1 MNEIVPVRTIGGY
14 VPMVDGPEKVSG
26 RAKYTA
32 DLAAPGMLAARIFRS
47 PYAHAEILEVDVSE
61 AAKLPG
67 VKAIVTG
74 ADCDKT
80 FGVLPI
86 ARTEHPLAR
95 DRVRYCGE
103 PVAAVAAVDDATA
116 KEALRRIKLK
126 VRELPAYPSARAA
139 MAPDAIDLHG
149 HRPKN
154 IERDVFFE
162 LGDVDAAFAAAD
174 LVREGTYNC
183 AEVCQNQMEMH
194 AAVADYDVERDRMT
208 VHASTQ
214 VPYYVHLML
223 SQILGMDMSRIRVVK
238 PYVGGGFGCRTET
251 LNVELIAALLAHKA
265 GGCVR
270 LVVNREETFITHRG
284 RPETDIR
291 LKIGMRR
298 DGRITAVE
306 CECIQRGGAHS
317 GYGVVTIL
325 YAGSMLYAIYDLH
338 NVKYVG
344 QRVLTNTPPCGA
356 FRGHGTV
363 DIRFAFESLLDEM
376 AQALAVDPF
385 ALRRANLLTAPA
397 FTDNDLM
404 VNSYGLPEC
413 LDWVEAASGW
423 KARRG
428 KLPRGK
434 GLGMACSHYISGA
447 SKPVNWTGEPHATVK
462 LKLDFDGS
470 IVLLTGAAEI
480 GQGSS
485 TILVQSVA
493 EVLGLDLSRI
503 RIVTGDSDVV
513 PKDNGS
519 YSSRVTFIV
528 GNAAIDA
535 ARNLKAV
542 LVAAAARRLEAK
554 PEEIECL
561 GELYRAGAQ
570 DKGLTFNEVVAEAL
584 KDSGTV
590 IVGGTYSTI
599 PESHG
604 GKKYRGAAIGGTM
617 GYSYSAQVVEV
628 SVDEET
634 GVVTVDKVW
643 VAHDCGKALNRLTVE
658 GQVQGSVW
666 MGMGQA
672 MSEEAAYH
680 GGLMLT
686 ANMLDYRVPTIQ
698 DSPPIEVGI
707 VESNDPHGPFGAKE
721 AGEGSLAA
729 FLPALTNAIADATG
743 LRFNDLPV
751 TPDRVFAAMENASRA
766 DAEGATAALDGRAAV
781 LRSHSPAHARRV
793 DPRPRATFR
802 QQSPWRRHRPDG
814 EYPARHRRAAGARRD
829 QRRQRTARHQGG
841 RAYARDRR
849 RGDALRPCRASGNGA
864 PLPGGGAGGR
874 AYRRPDP
881 PQHGDGRRQ
890 SRPRHPLH
898 LLQSERMVAG
908 REPSLPQDHRRN
920 LPRRAEEPRR
930 LLRHFQRRPR
940 PGAADARRRDRYCR
954 TGRPPDHAACRSLYR
969 LCAPGRAG
977 DGDARRRQIFPV
989 AAPGRDH
996 HRGAGE
1002 KHARPAL
1009 GLRQDPYPPLDRI
1022 SGHRRRRGA
1031 AARGR
1036 DPRGSARR
1044 LHRHQSAP
1052 GAARRHRR
1060 TLRRRARCAGLRRAR
1075 RSRARPD
1082 HGDEDD
1088 VHARPLPPAR
1098 RRRSGAAP
1106 AAAAVRRVVGRF
1118 APSPYPST
1126 LIAVQ
1131 RARRGDGISPRIPA
1145 A

>member
-1 MNEIVPVRTIGGY
+1 MNQIMPAHNIGDY
-14 VPMVDGPEKVSG
+14 VPMIDGPEKVSG
-26 RAKYTA
+26 RAKFTA
-32 DLAAPGMLAARIFRS
+32 DLVVPGALAGHIFRS
-47 PYAHAEILEVDVSE
+47 PYSHAEILEIDVTE

-95 DRVRYCGE
+95 DKVRYCGE

-126 VRELPAYPSARAA
+126 VRQLPAYHTAGAA
-139 MAPDAIDLHG
+139 LAPDAINIHECRA
-149 HRPKN
+149 HN

-162 LGDVDAAFAAAD
+162 LGDVAAAFAGAD

-194 AAVADYDVERDRMT
+194 AALADYDAVRDRIT

-238 PYVGGGFGCRTET
+238 PHVGGGFGCRTET
-251 LNVELIAALLAHKA
+251 LNVELIAALLARKA

-291 LKIGMRR
+291 LKIGLRK
-298 DGRITAVE
+298 DGRVAGVE
-306 CECIQRGGAHS
+306 CECTQRGGAHS

-338 NVKYVG
+338 NVKYIG
-344 QRVLTNTPPCGA
+344 KRVLTNTPPCGA

-363 DIRFAFESLLDEM
+363 DVRFAFESLLDQMASEM
-376 AQALAVDPF
+376 GLDPIAV
-385 ALRRANLLTAPA
+385 RRTNLLKVPT

-413 LDWVEAASGW
+413 IDWVEKASGW
-423 KARRG
+423 KERKGRLLSPNG
-428 KLPRGK
+428 IKK
-434 GLGMACSHYISGA
+434 GLGFACSHYISGA
-447 SKPVNWTGEPHATVK
+447 SKPVNWTGEPHATIK

-485 TILVQSVA
+485 TVLVQSVA
-493 EVLGLDLSRI
+493 EVLGLELSRI

-519 YSSRVTFIV
+519 YSSRVTFMV

-535 ARNLKAV
+535 ANNLKAV
-542 LVAAAARRLEAK
+542 LIAAAARKLDAK
-554 PEEIECL
+554 PDEIECL

-570 DKGLTFNEVVAEAL
+570 DKGLTFNEVVTEAL
-584 KDSGTV
+584 RDTGTITV
-590 IVGGTYSTI
+590 TGNYSTI

-604 GKKYRGAAIGGTM
+604 GKKYRGSAIGGTM
-617 GYSYSAQVVEV
+617 GYSYAAQVVEV
-628 SVDEET
+628 SVDEDT

-643 VAHDCGKALNRLTVE
+643 VAHDCGRALNRLTVE

-680 GGLMLT
+680 EGLMLT

-707 VESNDPHGPFGAKE
+707 IESIDPHGPFGAKE

-751 TPDRVFAAMENASRA
+751 TPDRVFAALEKRVREA
-766 DAEGATAALDGRAAV
+766 GRK
-781 LRSHSPAHARRV
+781 
-793 DPRPRATFR
+793 
-802 QQSPWRRHRPDG
+802 Q
-814 EYPARHRRAAGARRD
+814 
-829 QRRQRTARHQGG
+829 
-841 RAYARDRR
+841 
-849 RGDALRPCRASGNGA
+849 N
-864 PLPGGGAGGR
+864 GGG
-874 AYRRPDP
+874 
-881 PQHGDGRRQ
+881 
-890 SRPRHPLH
+890 
-898 LLQSERMVAG
+898 
-908 REPSLPQDHRRN
+908 
-920 LPRRAEEPRR
+920 
-930 LLRHFQRRPR
+930 
-940 PGAADARRRDRYCR
+940 
-954 TGRPPDHAACRSLYR
+954 
-969 LCAPGRAG
+969 
-977 DGDARRRQIFPV
+977 
-989 AAPGRDH
+989 
-996 HRGAGE
+996 
-1002 KHARPAL
+1002 
-1009 GLRQDPYPPLDRI
+1009 
-1022 SGHRRRRGA
+1022 
-1031 AARGR
+1031 
-1036 DPRGSARR
+1036 
-1044 LHRHQSAP
+1044 
-1052 GAARRHRR
+1052 
-1060 TLRRRARCAGLRRAR
+1060 
-1075 RSRARPD
+1075 
-1082 HGDEDD
+1082 
-1088 VHARPLPPAR
+1088 
-1098 RRRSGAAP
+1098 
-1106 AAAAVRRVVGRF
+1106 
-1118 APSPYPST
+1118 
-1126 LIAVQ
+1126 
-1131 RARRGDGISPRIPA
+1131 
-1145 A
+1145 

>member
-1 MNEIVPVRTIGGY
+1 MNQIMPAHNIGDY
-14 VPMVDGPEKVSG
+14 VPMIDGPEKVSG
-26 RAKYTA
+26 RAKFTA
-32 DLAAPGMLAARIFRS
+32 DLVVPGALAGHIFRS
-47 PYAHAEILEVDVSE
+47 PYSHAEILEIDVTE

-95 DRVRYCGE
+95 DKVRYCGE

-126 VRELPAYPSARAA
+126 VRQLPAYHTARAA
-139 MAPDAIDLHG
+139 LAPDAINIHECRA
-149 HRPKN
+149 HN

-162 LGDVDAAFAAAD
+162 LGDVAAAFAGAD

-194 AAVADYDVERDRMT
+194 AALADYDAVRDRIT

-223 SQILGMDMSRIRVVK
+223 SQILGMDMSRIRVIK
-238 PYVGGGFGCRTET
+238 PHVGGGFGCRTET
-251 LNVELIAALLAHKA
+251 LNVELIAALLARKA

-291 LKIGMRR
+291 LKIGLRK
-298 DGRITAVE
+298 DGRIAGVE
-306 CECIQRGGAHS
+306 CECTQRGGAHS

-338 NVKYVG
+338 NVKYIG
-344 QRVLTNTPPCGA
+344 KRVLTNTPPCGA

-363 DIRFAFESLLDEM
+363 DVRFAFESLLDQMASEM
-376 AQALAVDPF
+376 GLDPIAV
-385 ALRRANLLTAPA
+385 RRTNLLKAPT

-413 LDWVEAASGW
+413 IDWVEKASGW
-423 KARRG
+423 KERKGR
-428 KLPRGK
+428 LPSPNGIKK
-434 GLGMACSHYISGA
+434 GLGFACSHYISGA
-447 SKPVNWTGEPHATVK
+447 SKPVNWTGEPHATIK

-485 TILVQSVA
+485 TVLVQSVA

-519 YSSRVTFIV
+519 YSSRVTFMV

-535 ARNLKAV
+535 ANNLKAV
-542 LVAAAARRLEAK
+542 LIAAAARKLDAK
-554 PEEIECL
+554 PGEIECL

-570 DKGLTFNEVVAEAL
+570 DKGLTFNEVVTEAL
-584 KDSGTV
+584 RDTGTITV
-590 IVGGTYSTI
+590 TGNYSTI

-604 GKKYRGAAIGGTM
+604 GKKYRGSAIGGTM
-617 GYSYSAQVVEV
+617 GYSYAAQVVEV
-628 SVDEET
+628 SVDEDT

-643 VAHDCGKALNRLTVE
+643 VAHDCGRALNRLTVE

-680 GGLMLT
+680 EGLMLT

-707 VESNDPHGPFGAKE
+707 VESIDPHGPFGAKE

-751 TPDRVFAAMENASRA
+751 TPDRVFAALEKRA
-766 DAEGATAALDGRAAV
+766 RE
-781 LRSHSPAHARRV
+781 
-793 DPRPRATFR
+793 
-802 QQSPWRRHRPDG
+802 
-814 EYPARHRRAAGARRD
+814 
-829 QRRQRTARHQGG
+829 
-841 RAYARDRR
+841 
-849 RGDALRPCRASGNGA
+849 
-864 PLPGGGAGGR
+864 
-874 AYRRPDP
+874 
-881 PQHGDGRRQ
+881 
-890 SRPRHPLH
+890 
-898 LLQSERMVAG
+898 AG
-908 REPSLPQDHRRN
+908 RKQN
-920 LPRRAEEPRR
+920 
-930 LLRHFQRRPR
+930 
-940 PGAADARRRDRYCR
+940 G
-954 TGRPPDHAACRSLYR
+954 
-969 LCAPGRAG
+969 
-977 DGDARRRQIFPV
+977 
-989 AAPGRDH
+989 
-996 HRGAGE
+996 
-1002 KHARPAL
+1002 
-1009 GLRQDPYPPLDRI
+1009 
-1022 SGHRRRRGA
+1022 
-1031 AARGR
+1031 
-1036 DPRGSARR
+1036 GS
-1044 LHRHQSAP
+1044 
-1052 GAARRHRR
+1052 
-1060 TLRRRARCAGLRRAR
+1060 
-1075 RSRARPD
+1075 
-1082 HGDEDD
+1082 
-1088 VHARPLPPAR
+1088 
-1098 RRRSGAAP
+1098 
-1106 AAAAVRRVVGRF
+1106 
-1118 APSPYPST
+1118 
-1126 LIAVQ
+1126 
-1131 RARRGDGISPRIPA
+1131 
-1145 A
+1145 